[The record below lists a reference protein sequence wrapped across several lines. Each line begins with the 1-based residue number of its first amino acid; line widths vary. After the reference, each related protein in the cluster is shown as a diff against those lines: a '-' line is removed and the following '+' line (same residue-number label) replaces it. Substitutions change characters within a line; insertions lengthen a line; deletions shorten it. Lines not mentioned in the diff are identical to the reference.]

1 MYKLVNDIINI
12 TQTIPFWITIALIQ
26 LSLIIYLLRKPPK
39 IVLNVVTRRRYLYER
54 TTQTESANED
64 NSECETNFS
73 EISEAPSERET
84 VKPRKKRRS
93 HRGNKGNKRRLEWE
107 NWKP

>member
-1 MYKLVNDIINI
+1 MYKLVNDIILI

-26 LSLIIYLLRKPPK
+26 LSIIMYLLRKPPK
-39 IVLNVVTRRRYLYER
+39 IVMNVITKRRYLYER

-64 NSECETNFS
+64 NSECEKFS
-73 EISEAPSERET
+73 EISEAPSERDIVEP
-84 VKPRKKRRS
+84 KKKRRS
-93 HRGNKGNKRRLEWE
+93 HRGNKGYKRRSEWE